1 MLNLPTRRT
10 RWTWWTQVEISR
22 RRHTRATALFWTH
35 NVNHRLGAALALRL
49 RDSRVTP
56 NLVSV
61 VSVLLYLPVSVYVLT
76 LRAPVGPVSAVAVF
90 VTVQLAY
97 TLDCTDGLLAR
108 LRGQASAFG
117 SWLDR
122 VFDFCGHVILITSL
136 LVFAVRS
143 LSLDSTYAALI
154 TGLVLGTHLTQMFA
168 SFYRTAVLGPLA
180 SERAASSS
188 LLAVARPFTQ
198 LTDYGLV
205 VLVFSAAL
213 LFPSALL
220 VAMVAYSALLLGMLV
235 AQVALNWPAG
245 VRAAEG

>member
-1 MLNLPTRRT
+1 VLNLPTRRN
-10 RWTWWTQVEISR
+10 RAAWWAQVEINR

-35 NVNHRLGAALALRL
+35 NINHRLGAALAIRL

-61 VSVLLYLPVSVYVLT
+61 ISVVLYLPASVYVLT
-76 LRAPVGPVSAVAVF
+76 LRAPVSPLSAVAVF
-90 VTVQLAY
+90 VIVQLAY

-117 SWLDR
+117 GWLDR

-136 LVFAVRS
+136 LVFTVRS
-143 LSLDSTYAALI
+143 LNLDAAYAALI

-168 SFYRTAVLGPLA
+168 SFYRTALLGSA
-180 SERAASSS
+180 AAERAAGSS
-188 LLAVARPFTQ
+188 LVALARPVTQ

-213 LFPSALL
+213 LFPPALL
-220 VAMVAYSALLLGMLV
+220 AAMVAYSALLLGMLA

-245 VRAAEG
+245 ARPADG